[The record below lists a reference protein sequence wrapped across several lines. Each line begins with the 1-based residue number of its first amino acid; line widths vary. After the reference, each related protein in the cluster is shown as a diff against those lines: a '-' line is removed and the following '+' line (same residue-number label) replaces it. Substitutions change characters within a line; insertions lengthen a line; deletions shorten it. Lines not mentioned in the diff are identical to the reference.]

1 MNANIKKIWLKALR
15 SGEYEQTTTR
25 LCRPR
30 SDGVGFCCLGV
41 LCDLYTIET
50 DLGEFEDHSSDVAR
64 ESFMYRCDS
73 GQRAVTYLP
82 EEIADW
88 SGLDL
93 DEQTVLAKKNDC
105 KGFSFDQIADYV
117 EEQL

>member
-41 LCDLYTIET
+41 LCDL
-50 DLGEFEDHSSDVAR
+50 SDDCPWMAVCSDRSGAVMF
-64 ESFMYRCDS
+64 SHNTFDSCQAGSGPS
-73 GQRAVTYLP
+73 GQR
-82 EEIADW
+82 
-88 SGLDL
+88 
-93 DEQTVLAKKNDC
+93 
-105 KGFSFDQIADYV
+105 F
-117 EEQL
+117 